1 MEDQDILAD
10 KIKASLDDDGRLSCA
25 TAHKIAR
32 QLEVEPIEVGD
43 VATALDIHASR
54 CQLGL
59 FGHGPK
65 GEGKG
70 RVVQSAVEVSEE
82 LAARIRDALARGE
95 LPCAAAW
102 EIASEFKMK
111 RLDLGN
117 AVETLGIRI
126 SPCQLGFF

>member
-1 MEDQDILAD
+1 MVDQDIAD
-10 KIKASLDDDGRLSCA
+10 KIKGSLEGDGRLSCA

-65 GEGKG
+65 EEGKG
-70 RVVQSAVEVSEE
+70 RIIESGTEVSEE
-82 LAARIRDALARGE
+82 LAARIGDALVDGK
-95 LPCAAAW
+95 LPCFAAFQ
-102 EIASEFKMK
+102 IASEFKMT

-117 AVETLGIRI
+117 AAETLAIHV